1 MISDIDVLTHVTDT
15 EILSSCANGDRK
27 LDLFVLGLVKP
38 LEDISVAVNHFY
50 DGSHTT
56 TEYRTRGSRLNN
68 MVSRVSV
75 ALESYDS
82 EYGTLMQMVSAYGDK
97 LKAAKGLID
106 DRMDALAEYNAKKK
120 AANSIQG
127 KEGKDPTKVKAATDK
142 YQAAKDAFDSA
153 DAKATRELT
162 TIFEDACAEFEE
174 CYTKFLRVQSNLFM
188 TAGAALGGAELP
200 TSTMQYSV
208 TGSDEAPRKV
218 YKEELKEEKK
228 AAKREKKEEKKEE
241 KRKRRGTVA
250 TAPSHSS
257 RNDVFEPNDDR
268 PHDEPPPSLST
279 PPMEPRSPRATSQQR
294 SSMAMANGGAPPPL
308 PGGRPAP
315 SSPRYDDY
323 DTTSYDS
330 YGAPPPSVPPRSD
343 SSEIVTG
350 LDLIGRDVPV
360 PSLPQ
365 RPPPA
370 VPPSDSHS
378 SFDSNG
384 APPSLPS
391 GRPRP
396 TPSDD
401 SYGGFSSSGGPPPL
415 PSYNAGGP
423 PALPSPNH
431 SSGGPPALPAQNSS
445 SSLGSSSGGPPP
457 LPGSRSTSMNDAP
470 PPSLPPSRYRSGSI
484 SQESS
489 EPPSLPERAR
499 SGSVSSNSRPSL
511 HPVPLIPAS
520 AAPAVPASNEPK
532 PIGKLPSP
540 RHGIQVLPPI
550 ASTAPQDSQPSGPPS
565 LPGRNRAPSIPSSA
579 PSTSSSGPP
588 ALPSGR
594 SGAPP
599 SIPPTST
606 NGAQPPSLPGRSP
619 SSSISGGRSPSS
631 SVSSGGPPKLPSSQ
645 HPTPLTPSTSAASTS
660 APAPL
665 AIPSDEIQKYGL
677 IFNREDTDQNGHITG
692 KQAFTLFS
700 RSKLPSIELAQIWEL
715 SDQDKDGTLTR
726 DEFIIAMWYINSR
739 LKQHIAVVPKEV
751 HPSLVLKQYPG
762 CKLPNA

>member
-1 MISDIDVLTHVTDT
+1 
-15 EILSSCANGDRK
+15 
-27 LDLFVLGLVKP
+27 
-38 LEDISVAVNHFY
+38 
-50 DGSHTT
+50 
-56 TEYRTRGSRLNN
+56 

-120 AANSIQG
+120 AANSAQG

-142 YQAAKDAFDSA
+142 YQAAKDAFDAA

-162 TIFEDACAEFEE
+162 SIFEDACAEFEE
-174 CYTKFLRVQSNLFM
+174 CYTKFLRVQSNLFC

-218 YKEELKEEKK
+218 YKEEMKEEKK
-228 AAKREKKEEKKEE
+228 RDKRDKKEEKKEE

-279 PPMEPRSPRATSQQR
+279 PPLELRSPRTSSQQR
-294 SSMAMANGGAPPPL
+294 SSMAMASGVGGAPPL

-315 SSPRYDDY
+315 SSPRYDDTY
-323 DTTSYDS
+323 DAPVYDS
-330 YGAPPPSVPPRSD
+330 YGAPPPGVPPRSN

-350 LDLIGRDVPV
+350 LDLIGRDAPP
-360 PSLPQ
+360 PSLPH
-365 RPPPA
+365 RAPPA
-370 VPPSDSHS
+370 LPPTDAYS
-378 SFDSNG
+378 SFESNG
-384 APPSLPS
+384 AAPPSLPS

-396 TPSDD
+396 DE
-401 SYGGFSSSGGPPPL
+401 SYGGFPSAGPPPL

-423 PALPSPNH
+423 PALP
-431 SSGGPPALPAQNSS
+431 AQNT
-445 SSLGSSSGGPPP
+445 SSGGPPP
-457 LPGSRSTSMNDAP
+457 LPASNSSGFGQPSSGGPPPLPSSRSSSDAP
-470 PPSLPPSRYRSGSI
+470 PPSLPAGRYRSGSV
-484 SQESS
+484 SRDP
-489 EPPSLPERAR
+489 EPPSLPDRSR
-499 SGSVSSNSRPSL
+499 SGSVSSSSRPSL
-511 HPVPLIPAS
+511 QPAPLSPS
-520 AAPAVPASNEPK
+520 TAAPAVPAPNEPK
-532 PIGKLPSP
+532 PTGKLPSP
-540 RHGIQVLPPI
+540 RHGIQVLPPMP
-550 ASTAPQDSQPSGPPS
+550 ASSAPQDTPSGPPS

-579 PSTSSSGPP
+579 PSTSGGPP
-588 ALPSGR
+588 SLPSGR
-594 SGAPP
+594 GGAPSTPSNGSQPP
-599 SIPPTST
+599 SI
-606 NGAQPPSLPGRSP
+606 PGRSP
-619 SSSISGGRSPSS
+619 SSSIS
-631 SVSSGGPPKLPSSQ
+631 SGGPPKLPPSQ
-645 HPTPLTPSTSAASTS
+645 PQPPVPAASS
-660 APAPL
+660 GPPPL
-665 AIPSDEIQKYGL
+665 AIPADEIQKYGL
-677 IFNREDTDQNGHITG
+677 IFNREDTGGSGQITG

-715 SDQDKDGTLTR
+715 SDQDKDGSLTR

-762 CKLPNA
+762 SKLPTA